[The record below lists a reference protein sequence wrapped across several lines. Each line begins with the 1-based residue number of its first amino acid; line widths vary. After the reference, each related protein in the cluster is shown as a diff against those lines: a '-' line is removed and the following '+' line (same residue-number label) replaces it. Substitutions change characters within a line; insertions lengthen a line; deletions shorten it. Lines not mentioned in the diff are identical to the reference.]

1 MTLSM
6 LVVLVL
12 EQLMTNFPII
22 QLIIWLIHKLME
34 QSISMVMTV
43 TIDCSELM
51 KSHSNIFSAVKVT
64 TSSREVIKMI
74 VLILMNV
81 LKVKVSFTLMEA
93 LETTLL
99 SLTLN
104 MSRKKWHNS

>member
-6 LVVLVL
+6 LVVGML

-22 QLIIWLIHKLME
+22 QLIMKMIQVLME

-51 KSHSNIFSAVKVT
+51 KSHSNIFSAVKVM
-64 TSSREVIKMI
+64 TSSREVIKEL

-81 LKVKVSFTLMEA
+81 LIVKVSFTLMEA

-99 SLTLN
+99 SLTLI
-104 MSRKKWHNS
+104 